1 MVRAMVL
8 ILDGKKKICDCS
20 RGQGMPYADHITV
33 ITSYVRTYYWAT
45 IWYEQQGSDISR
57 DLTRLK
63 NATKQAQVAFIG
75 SEEKYT

>member
-1 MVRAMVL
+1 MVL

-33 ITSYVRTYYWAT
+33 ITSYVR
-45 IWYEQQGSDISR
+45 ISR

-63 NATKQAQVAFIG
+63 NATKQVQVSFIG